1 MPDYFDKPYGYM
13 PLQRGGH
20 AWRQGRRAPK
30 PRKEHQFALLVGG
43 LSVLAFIGV
52 LAWDYLPFG
61 DSDAAEELSPEV
73 QQLFAMNEAEWQER
87 IWPTSADD
95 IEANQPQ
102 LSEPLRQHGATTV
115 TDTFNRCATDRFTC
129 VVDGDTLWYQ
139 GTKIRI
145 ADIDTPEISNPGCAQ
160 EQAIG
165 QQATS
170 RFIDLLNSGAFQL
183 VPSGRAY
190 DSYGRRLMVARR
202 GGQSLGQ
209 MLVAEGLAESWGG
222 PRIDWCAA

>member
-1 MPDYFDKPYGYM
+1 MPDYFDKPYGHM

-20 AWRQGRRAPK
+20 SWRQGKRAPK
-30 PRKEHQFALLVGG
+30 QRAERQFALLVGG
-43 LSVLAFIGV
+43 LSLLAFASV
-52 LAWDYLPFG
+52 FAWDYLPFG
-61 DSDAAEELSPEV
+61 GTDGAEELSPEV
-73 QQLFAMNEAEWQER
+73 QRLFAMNEAEWQER
-87 IWPTSADD
+87 IWPTTADE

-102 LSEPLRQHGATTV
+102 LSERLRPSGATTV
-115 TDTFNRCATDRFTC
+115 SDSFGRCASDRFTC

-139 GTKIRI
+139 GTKIRL
-145 ADIDTPEISNPGCAQ
+145 ADVDTPEIANPGCAQ
-160 EQAIG
+160 ELAIG

-170 RFIDLLNSGAFQL
+170 RLIDLLNSGSFVL
-183 VPSGRAY
+183 VPSDRAF

-209 MLVAEGLAESWGG
+209 VLVAEGLAENWGG